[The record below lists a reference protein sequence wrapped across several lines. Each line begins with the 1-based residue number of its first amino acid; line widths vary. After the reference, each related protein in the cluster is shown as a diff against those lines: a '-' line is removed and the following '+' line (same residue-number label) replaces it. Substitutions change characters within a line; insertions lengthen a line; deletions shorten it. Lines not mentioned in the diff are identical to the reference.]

1 MKILSIFSLNGKKAV
16 ITGVAGILGSAI
28 AKGLGKVGVE
38 VALYDIVNAITSG
51 FLLTQQNHYLLL
63 DENKNLTPR
72 AKSIISHTPMG
83 KFGDPEDLIGACIWL
98 ASDASKFVT
107 GIIVPIDGGFNAY
120 SGV

>member
-1 MKILSIFSLNGKKAV
+1 
-16 ITGVAGILGSAI
+16 
-28 AKGLGKVGVE
+28 
-38 VALYDIVNAITSG
+38 
-51 FLLTQQNHYLLL
+51 
-63 DENKNLTPR
+63 
-72 AKSIISHTPMG
+72 MG

>member
-72 AKSIISHTPMG
+72 AKSIISHTPVG
-83 KFGDPEDLIGACIWL
+83 K
-98 ASDASKFVT
+98 
-107 GIIVPIDGGFNAY
+107 
-120 SGV
+120 